1 MIKENGHSNEQN
13 MILKKDIE
21 KQEWESLIDLNEKT
35 LNQFKHIAIE
45 YHFDDKKEFKRIIY
59 III

>member
-1 MIKENGHSNEQN
+1 

-21 KQEWESLIDLNEKT
+21 KLEWESLIDFNENT
-35 LNQFKHIAIE
+35 LNQFKHITIE